1 MQAPR
6 IAPAVARKA
15 SAALVA
21 ALLAATAV
29 AFVVTEDLKLTPSPI
44 TGTRVC
50 AGPDAPRLC
59 TAKVFSPVC
68 ECTSD
73 RATISFR
80 LREPNRVSVEIV
92 RGGRIVRELIH
103 EQPETGEVEAVWDGR
118 DEAGEVVREGSYVPR
133 VRLIDERKTITL
145 PNPIEV
151 DTTRP
156 VLTLVSLKPRTF
168 SPDGD
173 RRRDLV
179 LARFRSDDPV
189 SAILYVDGIR
199 HTVQRGKRTEGRI
212 DWNGKRQGVGLPEGI
227 YELSLSA
234 RDRAGNLASRT
245 RPLPVVIRYV
255 ALGRHRIVVLAGRR
269 FAVFVSSD
277 AARVEWRLGA
287 RGGSTRPGTL
297 RLRAPLV
304 AGRYTLTVSVNGHH
318 ARAAVFVREP
328 PGSPT

>member
-1 MQAPR
+1 
-6 IAPAVARKA
+6 VARKA

-21 ALLAATAV
+21 ALLVATAV

-44 TGTRVC
+44 SGTRVC
-50 AGPDAPRLC
+50 AGPDASRPC
-59 TAKVFSPVC
+59 TDKVFSPVC
-68 ECTSD
+68 ECNTD

-80 LREPNRVSVEIV
+80 LRQPDRVSVEIV
-92 RGGRIVRELIH
+92 RGGKIVRELIRA
-103 EQPETGEVEAVWDGR
+103 QPASSSVEAVWDGR
-118 DEAGEVVREGSYVPR
+118 DEAGDVVREGSYLPR
-133 VRLIDERKTITL
+133 VRLLDDRKTITL

-151 DTTRP
+151 DTTPP
-156 VLTLVSLKPRTF
+156 VITLVSLKPRTF

-173 RRRDLV
+173 GRRDRV
-179 LARFRSDDPV
+179 VARFRSDDPV

-199 HTVQRGKRTEGRI
+199 HTVQRGKRTEGEI
-212 DWNGKRQGVGLPEGI
+212 DWNGKRQGAGLPEGV

-245 RPLPVVIRYV
+245 RPLPIVIRYV
-255 ALGRHRIVVLAGRR
+255 ALGRDRIVVPAGRR

-277 AARVEWRLGA
+277 AARVDWQLGA
-287 RGGSTRPGTL
+287 RRGSARPGTL

-304 AGRYTLTVSVNGHH
+304 PGRYTLTVSMNGHL

-328 PGSPT
+328 PA

>member
-1 MQAPR
+1 
-6 IAPAVARKA
+6 VARNA

-21 ALLAATAV
+21 VLLAATAV

-44 TGTRVC
+44 SGTRVC
-50 AGPDAPRLC
+50 AGPDASRPC
-59 TAKVFSPVC
+59 TEKVFSPVC

-80 LREPNRVSVEIV
+80 LRQPDRVTVEIV
-92 RGGRIVRELIH
+92 RAGEVVRELIR
-103 EQPETGEVEAVWDGR
+103 EQPERADVEAVWDGR
-118 DEAGEVVREGSYVPR
+118 DEAGAVAREGSYLPR
-133 VRLIDERKTITL
+133 VRLLDDRKTITL

-151 DTTRP
+151 DTTPP
-156 VLTLVSLKPRTF
+156 VLTLVSLKPRTI

-173 RRRDLV
+173 GRRDRLV
-179 LARFRSDDPV
+179 ARFKSDDPV

-212 DWNGKRQGVGLPEGI
+212 DWNGKRQGTGLREGV

-234 RDRAGNLASRT
+234 RDRAGNLAGRT

-255 ALGRHRIVVLAGRR
+255 ALGRRRIVVPAGRR

-277 AARVEWRLGA
+277 AARFDWRLGA
-287 RGGSTRPGTL
+287 RAGNARPGTL

-304 AGRYTLTVSVNGHH
+304 PGRYTLTVSVNGHH

-328 PGSPT
+328 PGSPA